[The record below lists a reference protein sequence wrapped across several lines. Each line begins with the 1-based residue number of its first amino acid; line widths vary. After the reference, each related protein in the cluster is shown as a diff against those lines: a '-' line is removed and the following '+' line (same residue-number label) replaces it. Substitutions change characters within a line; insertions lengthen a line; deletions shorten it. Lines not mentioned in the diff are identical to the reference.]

1 MKLKSILRGLLLL
14 AASGV
19 ALTDTTHGSSGLYD
33 AKFHYRP
40 KYQKN
45 WEGWVMP
52 EELAPMPQC
61 IAQQDQTAWLS
72 AMTRCTRHRCINYFI
87 VCTYFIWLTELSCL
101 SAEFSP
107 STVEPYMEYCSRSIL
122 AKAQLAIWIKQITG
136 RNWLVHAGD
145 INDLQGLSERS
156 LTQGYDFVSVT
167 QKAPTCLKKATSP
180 YHDPFDHVLG
190 SCNFTDTTLH
200 NGNADRP
207 WEYSIARESII
218 PLSFDTVGYDLT
230 NGRISSGVY
239 FDKGCFCNHFSVD
252 PHHEPCS
259 DQLELTKARLWLHAI
274 CGSSKLPQDWGKPLK
289 LLGEDY
295 ISESKWAQSTHIPY
309 MPQSITKVS
318 RHCKTKACDTD
329 LEGFCHVEKAID
341 RTCVCGKVDY
351 SLCKGP
357 CQNFESR
364 KQYDEWLYTLCDDVW
379 RDWETLK
386 RGDMIPWTWNL
397 RSANREVGT
406 CPSYSINMISMAI
419 TNVVTFLAVSLG
431 ERCFRT
437 ITSLEPHPKSPAW
450 VLRGLFL
457 AVIILSGIWANAK
470 YIQSTPGYEDIPIFH
485 LLLLWCSLPRLGW
498 LVIAP
503 MSIHSHKSRDL
514 VTSCSGLYAEALL
527 QILNMYYMTETVT
540 RGIQHFFHYGIVPDQ
555 EIGYYAWFMYGG
567 ALLWLVAVALM
578 AVTII
583 RIMRRVST
591 SHTVVYRVVG
601 DLSTCD
607 NNECRP
613 TPDRGV
619 NELRFNPERSRPV
632 ERSNYGTIPAVAG
645 PSQPPETPREPH
657 LSLYVVLSTALPV
670 IVLAQWLFWIGFIGV
685 SGTNYCPPSLGILTY
700 VWTFSSVI
708 AVGLKYII

>member
-1 MKLKSILRGLLLL
+1 
-14 AASGV
+14 
-19 ALTDTTHGSSGLYD
+19 
-33 AKFHYRP
+33 
-40 KYQKN
+40 
-45 WEGWVMP
+45 
-52 EELAPMPQC
+52 MPQC

-72 AMTRCTRHRCINYFI
+72 AMNRCTRHRCINYFI
-87 VCTYFIWLTELSCL
+87 VCTYFMWLTELSCL

-107 STVEPYMEYCSRSIL
+107 RIVEPYMEYCSRSIL
-122 AKAQLAIWIKQITG
+122 AKAQLANWIKPITG
-136 RNWLVHAGD
+136 RDWLVHVGD
-145 INDLQGLSERS
+145 TNDLQGLSERS
-156 LTQGYDFVSVT
+156 LTQGYDFLSVT

-180 YHDPFDHVLG
+180 YHEPFDHVLG
-190 SCNFTDTTLH
+190 SCRFTGKTLH
-200 NGNADRP
+200 NGNAARP

-218 PLSFDTVGYDLT
+218 SLSFDTVGYDLT
-230 NGRISSGVY
+230 NRRISSGVY
-239 FDKGCFCNHFSVD
+239 FDKECFCNHFSAD
-252 PHHEPCS
+252 PQNEPCS

-274 CGSSKLPQDWGKPLK
+274 CGSSKLPQDWEKPLK
-289 LLGEDY
+289 LLGVDY
-295 ISESKWAQSTHIPY
+295 ISESRWAQSTDIPN
-309 MPQSITKVS
+309 MPQSITRIS
-318 RHCKTKACDTD
+318 RQCKTKACNTD
-329 LEGFCHVEKAID
+329 LEGFCHVETAID
-341 RTCVCGKVDY
+341 RTCVCNKVDY

-364 KQYDEWLYTLCDDVW
+364 RQYDEWLYTLCDDVW

-397 RSANREVGT
+397 RPANREVGT

-419 TNVVTFLAVSLG
+419 TNVATFLAVSLG

-437 ITSLEPHPKSPAW
+437 ITSLEPRPKSPAW

-457 AVIILSGIWANAK
+457 AVIILGGNWANAK

-485 LLLLWCSLPRLGW
+485 LLPLWCSLPRLGW

-503 MSIHSHKSRDL
+503 MSIQSSKSREL

-527 QILNMYYMTETVT
+527 QILNMYYMTEIVT
-540 RGIQHFFHYGIVPDQ
+540 RGMQHFFHFGIVPDQ
-555 EIGYYAWFMYGG
+555 ELGYYAWFMYGG
-567 ALLWLVAVALM
+567 ALLWLVTVALM

-591 SHTVVYRVVG
+591 NHTTVYRVVG
-601 DLSTCD
+601 ELSTCD

-619 NELRFNPERSRPV
+619 NESRFNPERRVPV
-632 ERSNYGTIPAVAG
+632 EWPNYGTIPAVAG
-645 PSQPPETPREPH
+645 PSQPPEIPREPH

-670 IVLAQWLFWIGFIGV
+670 IVLAQWLFWIGFIRV

-700 VWTFSSVI
+700 VWTISSVI